1 MGPSERSRA
10 TTRVVLDRGLDPFAR
25 LSPEERKRLMVRVL
39 CELVAYGALDEVPA
53 SAPDPLERI
62 AG

>member
-1 MGPSERSRA
+1 M

-25 LSPEERKRLMVRVL
+25 LTTDERRRLMVRVL
-39 CELVAYGALDEVPA
+39 CELVAYGAPDEQPA
-53 SAPDPLERI
+53 TAPDPLERI